1 MEKSRRYEHTRFPP
15 EVLRQASERLRR
27 DHMTRIEADDE
38 LDVHFILEC
47 SVDED
52 TKWKYDSADEFFA
65 DYRREPLDATYCE
78 FLSANANAAAA
89 NLTVWYSDQM
99 DRMSRV
105 SVEASS
111 REEIEAVF
119 EIFEVALGRSR
130 LPEVAAEVE
139 TNFDT
144 PVATKVF
151 IGHGRSPLWRDLK
164 DHLQDQFGYDVQ
176 AYEVGSRAGHT
187 IRDVLQQM
195 LDESTFAILVMTGE
209 DETVENKMHPRL
221 NVVHELG
228 LFQARLGF
236 NRAIAVLEE
245 GTQEFSNIY
254 GIQQIRFSRG
264 NIREIFGDVLAV
276 LRREFPP
283 SA

>member
-1 MEKSRRYEHTRFPP
+1 MEKLRRYEHTRFPP

-89 NLTVWYSDQM
+89 NLTVWYSDRM

-119 EIFEVALGRSR
+119 EIFEVALERSR

-139 TNFDT
+139 TKFDT

-164 DHLQDQFGYDVQ
+164 DHLQDQFGYDIQ

-209 DETVENKMHPRL
+209 DETVENELHPRL

>member
-1 MEKSRRYEHTRFPP
+1 
-15 EVLRQASERLRR
+15 
-27 DHMTRIEADDE
+27 MTHIEADDE
-38 LDVHFILEC
+38 LAVHFILEC
-47 SVDED
+47 SVDEYTD
-52 TKWKYDSADEFFA
+52 WTYDSLDEFFA
-65 DYRREPLDATYCE
+65 DYHQKPLEASYSE
-78 FLSANANAAAA
+78 HLYPENRLKPHAS
-89 NLTVWYSDQM
+89 LRVWFRDISD
-99 DRMSRV
+99 RV
-105 SVEASS
+105 SSVKVIASS
-111 REEIEAVF
+111 RAEIEAVF
-119 EIFEVALGRSR
+119 EIFETALGRSR

-139 TNFDT
+139 TKFDT

-164 DHLQDQFGYDVQ
+164 DHLQDQFGYDIQ

-209 DETVENKMHPRL
+209 DETVENELHPRL

-236 NRAIAVLEE
+236 SRAIAVLED
-245 GTQEFSNIY
+245 GTQEFSNIH
-254 GIQQIRFSRG
+254 GIQQLRFSRG

-276 LRREFPP
+276 LQREFPP
-283 SA
+283 GA

>member
-1 MEKSRRYEHTRFPP
+1 MEKTIRYEHTRFPP

-52 TKWKYDSADEFFA
+52 TEWKYDSADEFFA

-78 FLSANANAAAA
+78 FLSTNANAAAA
-89 NLTVWYSDQM
+89 KLTVWYSDQM

-119 EIFEVALGRSR
+119 EIFEVALERSR
-130 LPEVAAEVE
+130 LPEVATEVE
-139 TNFDT
+139 T

-151 IGHGRSPLWRDLK
+151 IGHGRSDLWRDLS
-164 DHLQDQFGYDVQ
+164 DHLRDLHGYEIE
-176 AYEVGSRAGHT
+176 AYEVGARAGHG
-187 IRDVLQQM
+187 IRDILEQM
-195 LDESTFAILVMTGE
+195 LRGSTFAILVMTGE